1 MKYILGVFGVIVLLV
16 LLVILILRIGPD
28 QPVVVNQTGE
38 KQVELS
44 QYEDK
49 SATAQITVRG
59 VIRAREEHR
68 AVRISVSPNERVIE
82 IIEGYNENV
91 INRRS
96 YPNTQEAYK
105 VFLSALGHAGFT
117 RQQETDIK
125 DERGVCPLGRRTS
138 YLLQDGSEQVFRT
151 WSSTCSLQSGS
162 FGGNKYMVK
171 ELFEKQIPD
180 YSEVTRTIRL

>member
-1 MKYILGVFGVIVLLV
+1 MKYILGVFGVIVLLI

-28 QPVVVNQTGE
+28 RPVVINQTGE
-38 KQVELS
+38 KQAQLS
-44 QYEDK
+44 DFEDK

-68 AVRISVSPNERVIE
+68 AVRISVSPSERVIE
-82 IIEGYNENV
+82 IIEGYDENV
-91 INRRS
+91 IERRAYGNS
-96 YPNTQEAYK
+96 REAYK
-105 VFLSALGHAGFT
+105 VFLSALEHAGFS
-117 RQQETDIK
+117 RQQETEIK
-125 DERGVCPLGRRTS
+125 DERGVCPLGKRTT